1 MSTQR
6 AAAAVILVLF
16 GAFAFT
22 NSLNNQRLTGMRGS
36 DQLQLIESGLC
47 VGLAIG
53 VLLVLRKFPGE

>member
-22 NSLNNQRLTGMRGS
+22 YSLNNQRLTGMRGS

-53 VLLVLRKFPGE
+53 VLLGLRKFPGE